1 MNKTEFVERVAETAQ
16 VTKKDAK
23 AMVENFILTLTDVM
37 SEGDNVNLTPF
48 GKFEVVERAAR
59 EGRNPQ
65 TGEAMSIPAKN
76 AVKFKPSKGLKELV
90 NS

>member
-1 MNKTEFVERVAETAQ
+1 MNKTEFVDKVAETAQ

-23 AMVENFILTLTDVM
+23 VLIENFVLALTDVLA
-37 SEGDNVNLTPF
+37 EGEDVNLTPF

-65 TGEAMSIPAKN
+65 TGETMSIPAKN
-76 AVKFKPSKGLKELV
+76 AVKFKPSKGLKEIV
-90 NS
+90 NQ